1 MPDYT
6 GARLVKGD
14 HFDVFGYGN
23 RILIT
28 QEENPSVGNIDAIQL
43 KYLNAVSP
51 LASQHN
57 QVWAN
62 GSFIAFPTKE
72 QLVAAQARNLFA
84 DISALPYLNY
94 VIKY

>member
-1 MPDYT
+1 M
-6 GARLVKGD
+6 VKGD

-28 QEENPSVGNIDAIQL
+28 QEQNPSVGNIDAIQL

-51 LASQHN
+51 LATSQN

-62 GSFIAFPTKE
+62 GSFIAFPTKD
-72 QLVAAQARNLFA
+72 QLVAAQARNLFS
-84 DISALPYLNY
+84 DISGLPTLNWA
-94 VIKY
+94 IKF